1 MKAPLPLMRSSATFA
16 TSSAVPGQHACM
28 IWLTAQ
34 DGFFA
39 PHQRDAGD
47 GGSRRRGV
55 FRPLCGE
62 KARPMPTSARRSTGK
77 LLPTA
82 WGGGVPDAPTIGAQA
97 PIFQTVSG
105 SGARGKPI
113 QSSGYGLPGIPL
125 ADREGSQETVGFLR
139 IFCDFLC
146 VQKVTRRR
154 KDKPILP
161 PFLRRNK
168 PPLRCSPGTAQ
179 DPRAE
184 AQPRRGPRRARY
196 SP

>member
-1 MKAPLPLMRSSATFA
+1 MGSSPL
-16 TSSAVPGQHACM
+16 TSGTGVMAVP
-28 IWLTAQ
+28 
-34 DGFFA
+34 
-39 PHQRDAGD
+39 AGEECSVPSA
-47 GGSRRRGV
+47 GRK
-55 FRPLCGE
+55 PL
-62 KARPMPTSARRSTGK
+62 RPMTTSARRSTGK

-82 WGGGVPDAPTIGAQA
+82 WGGRRPRRPDDRRTSSYISNRQR
-97 PIFQTVSG
+97 Q
-105 SGARGKPI
+105 RRKGKPI

>member
-1 MKAPLPLMRSSATFA
+1 MGSSPR
-16 TSSAVPGQHACM
+16 TSGTRVMAVPAGEECSVPSAGRKPARCPHRHAD
-28 IWLTAQ
+28 Q
-34 DGFFA
+34 PVNSFQ
-39 PHQRDAGD
+39 PR
-47 GGSRRRGV
+47 GGRR
-55 FRPLCGE
+55 P
-62 KARPMPTSARRSTGK
+62 RR
-77 LLPTA
+77 
-82 WGGGVPDAPTIGAQA
+82 PDAPTIGAQA

-105 SGARGKPI
+105 SGARGKTI

-184 AQPRRGPRRARY
+184 AQLRRGPRRARY

>member
-1 MKAPLPLMRSSATFA
+1 MGSSPR
-16 TSSAVPGQHACM
+16 TSGTRVMAVP
-28 IWLTAQ
+28 
-34 DGFFA
+34 
-39 PHQRDAGD
+39 AGEECSVLSA
-47 GGSRRRGV
+47 GR
-55 FRPLCGE
+55 
-62 KARPMPTSARRSTGK
+62 KSARCPHRHADQPVNSFQPRG
-77 LLPTA
+77 
-82 WGGGVPDAPTIGAQA
+82 GGGVPDAPTIGAQA

>member
-1 MKAPLPLMRSSATFA
+1 MGSSPL
-16 TSSAVPGQHACM
+16 TSGTQVMAVP
-28 IWLTAQ
+28 
-34 DGFFA
+34 
-39 PHQRDAGD
+39 AGEECSVPST
-47 GGSRRRGV
+47 GRK
-55 FRPLCGE
+55 PL
-62 KARPMPTSARRSTGK
+62 RPMPTSARRSTGK

-82 WGGGVPDAPTIGAQA
+82 WGSGVPDAPTIGAQA

-161 PFLRRNK
+161 PFPRRNK
-168 PPLRCSPGTAQ
+168 PPLRCSPGTEQ